1 MGKLERKLEKA
12 AELGATD
19 EEMHEIGN
27 ECRKEAVK
35 MNAPGSKKEKFVGCV
50 LDKLDELNEDLE

>member
-1 MGKLERKLEKA
+1 MGKMERKLEEA
-12 AELGATD
+12 AAKGATN
-19 EEMHEIGN
+19 EEIDEIGN
-27 ECRKEAVK
+27 ECLKKAVK